1 VSPEDDERPTDD
13 ADRSFDLSETD
24 DDEGGPAN
32 PGSLLGALGQ
42 IAAAVLVVVVLVA
55 LFIGSAVA
63 YRWIFR

>member
-1 VSPEDDERPTDD
+1 MDPEDEDRSTED
-13 ADRSFDLSETD
+13 ADRSFDLIEMD

-32 PGSLLGALGQ
+32 AGSLLGAVGQ

-55 LFIGSAVA
+55 VFIGSAVA